1 MNEEELKELTE
12 KFPSVLKQ
20 ALKEGVVDI
29 HSFEP
34 RVNLDGIPLFRGV
47 RRRPGEGISELF
59 ESDFYS
65 QAELFNHIQKN
76 KLAESESKEYDVPA
90 DLKTQIE
97 LLKNTPRY
105 KNYTD
110 VPENYSCSLFKEYGK
125 LDTFIGKADKGKFV
139 VKGFVTKEQG
149 FLSEQNGGPEHVH
162 AFLFESANIKDSFEV
177 TDGNS

>member
-1 MNEEELKELTE
+1 M
-12 KFPSVLKQ
+12 
-20 ALKEGVVDI
+20 
-29 HSFEP
+29 
-34 RVNLDGIPLFRGV
+34 
-47 RRRPGEGISELF
+47 
-59 ESDFYS
+59 
-65 QAELFNHIQKN
+65 AER
-76 KLAESESKEYDVPA
+76 ESKEYDVPA